1 MISLEKMFFTTHLFL
16 DLSIKYLFLNTDNY
30 TSFLLILQMAKI
42 SMYPKDHL
50 LQLEIWLSAT
60 GKLYILLFHNAM
72 IPQNVM
78 HL

>member
-42 SMYPKDHL
+42 SMYLKDHL
-50 LQLEIWLSAT
+50 LQLEIWLSANW
-60 GKLYILLFHNAM
+60 KIIYSM